1 MTVLVRE
8 LGEVVGVSRAC
19 TALGVPRPSY
29 YRRSRPAPRRV
40 TKTAAAS
47 RAFAERAAGVV
58 EVLHSERFV
67 DQAPVQVVAALL
79 PRHLPLLGPHDVPDS
94 GRRGE
99 VRERRNQLRHPRY
112 QRPELLATGPNQVWS
127 WDITKLRA
135 AQKWTYYYLYVLL
148 DIFSRYAVGWML
160 AHRESGE
167 LAAELLEQSIHKQRV
182 EPDEITVH
190 ADRGSAPTSKTLT
203 QMMIDLGVKRSHSRP
218 RVSNDN
224 PFSESNFHTLKS
236 RPDYP
241 NRFGCYED
249 ARSFCRRTFDWYNHE
264 HHHSGIVMLTPAAGT
279 LRARGRSLGRASAR
293 PRCRVRGASRTIRQR
308 TAESALATA
317 GGLDQPP
324 GGQEQE
330 RDQTSLNSRP
340 ECLKV
345 VDTYRDLSAADF
357 FSEVALRAEE
367 AFLRP
372 VRTFAASLESVFRV
386 FLRWAMCLISL
397 ELDPTVR
404 IPPDVIPCCG

>member
-8 LGEVVGVSRAC
+8 FGKVVGVSRAC

-29 YRRSRPAPRRV
+29 YRRRRPPRG
-40 TKTAAAS
+40 AS
-47 RAFAERAAGVV
+47 NKRPTPPRALGPSEQREVI
-58 EVLHSERFV
+58 EVLHAERFC
-67 DQAPVQVVAALL
+67 DQAPAQVVAALL
-79 PRHLPLLGPHDVPDS
+79 AEGIYHCSARTMYRILS
-94 GRRGE
+94 RRGE

-167 LAAELLEQSIHKQRV
+167 LAAELLEHSIHKQGV

-190 ADRGSAPTSKTLT
+190 ADRGSAPTSKTLK
-203 QMMIDLGVKRSHSRP
+203 QMMIDLGIKRSHSRP

-241 NRFGCYED
+241 ARFGSYEG
-249 ARSFCRRTFDWYNHE
+249 AHSFCRRTFDWYNYE
-264 HHHSGIVMLTPAAGT
+264 HHHSGLAMLTPAQVHYG
-279 LRARGRSLGRASAR
+279 
-293 PRCRVRGASRTIRQR
+293 
-308 TAESALATA
+308 
-317 GGLDQPP
+317 
-324 GGQEQE
+324 
-330 RDQTSLNSRP
+330 
-340 ECLKV
+340 
-345 VDTYRDLSAADF
+345 
-357 FSEVALRAEE
+357 RAEE
-367 AFLRP
+367 VLAL
-372 VRTFAASLESVFRV
+372 
-386 FLRWAMCLISL
+386 
-397 ELDPTVR
+397 
-404 IPPDVIPCCG
+404 

>member
-1 MTVLVRE
+1 M
-8 LGEVVGVSRAC
+8 
-19 TALGVPRPSY
+19 
-29 YRRSRPAPRRV
+29 YRILSA
-40 TKTAAAS
+40 
-47 RAFAERAAGVV
+47 
-58 EVLHSERFV
+58 
-67 DQAPVQVVAALL
+67 
-79 PRHLPLLGPHDVPDS
+79 
-94 GRRGE
+94 RGE
-99 VRERRNQLRHPRY
+99 VRERRNQLVHPRY
-112 QRPELLATGPNQVWS
+112 QRPELLATGPNQVWT

-148 DIFSRYAVGWML
+148 DLFSRYAVGWML

-167 LAAELLEQSIHKQRV
+167 LAAELLEQSLHKQGV

-203 QMMIDLGVKRSHSRP
+203 QMMIDLGIKRSYSRP

-224 PFSESNFHTLKS
+224 PFSRIELPHAQVATRLP
-236 RPDYP
+236 RPFRKLRRRP
-241 NRFGCYED
+241 QLLSAHLRLVQPRASPLGHRHAD
-249 ARSFCRRTFDWYNHE
+249 AGR
-264 HHHSGIVMLTPAAGT
+264 GA
-279 LRARGRSLGRASAR
+279 LRARGRSLGRAPAR
-293 PRCRVRGASRTIRQR
+293 PRCRVRGASRTIRER
-308 TAESALATA
+308 TAESPLATA

-330 RDQTSLNSRP
+330 RDQTSLNSKP

-386 FLRWAMCLISL
+386 FLRRAMCLISL